1 MVDTG
6 PLLETL
12 CAYQDVMR
20 GLVALLVVMT
30 VLLAFSLPF
39 LEPGT
44 GPYAIAV
51 VDIGLLVAAF
61 VLVGG
66 TSVVCARREP

>member
-30 VLLAFSLPF
+30 VLLVFSLPF

-44 GPYAIAV
+44 GPYAISV
-51 VDIGLLVAAF
+51 VDIVLLGSAVVVA
-61 VLVGG
+61 GG
-66 TSVVCARREP
+66 TSLACARREP